1 MKGWVLWRSGLCEN
15 GYEHEIFNDLYFND
29 FENGNTI
36 ERDLKEMAGETDFLP
51 AKIEPVDGYLF

>member
-1 MKGWVLWRSGLCEN
+1 MKIL
-15 GYEHEIFNDLYFND
+15 NDQYFID
-29 FENGNTI
+29 FENRNTI